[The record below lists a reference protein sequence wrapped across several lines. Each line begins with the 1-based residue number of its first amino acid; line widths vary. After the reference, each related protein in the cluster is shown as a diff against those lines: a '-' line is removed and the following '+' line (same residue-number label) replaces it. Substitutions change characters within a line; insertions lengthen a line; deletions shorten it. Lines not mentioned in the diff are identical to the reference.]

1 MIRVVFDPNVLAT
14 LSAID
19 ETVEI
24 RSADGR
30 VIGYFSPVD
39 PATAQLYAEAAIHF
53 DPAVIA
59 SRTTGYKPVATGHRA
74 GDPDWQFKPTLATE
88 PAILVGSS
96 NPGRNRGHEP
106 IPTWMPACASFRRVI
121 RGPRFQPTAALA

>member
-1 MIRVVFDPNVLAT
+1 MIRVVSDPNVLAT
-14 LSAID
+14 MSAID

-59 SRTTGYKPVATGHRA
+59 SRTMKTSGKTFTTTEV
-74 GDPDWQFKPTLATE
+74 LARLE
-88 PAILVGSS
+88 QLSS
-96 NPGRNRGHEP
+96 
-106 IPTWMPACASFRRVI
+106 S
-121 RGPRFQPTAALA
+121 

>member
-1 MIRVVFDPNVLAT
+1 MIRVVSDPNVLAT

-39 PATAQLYAEAAIHF
+39 PATAQLYAEAAMHF
-53 DPAVIA
+53 DPAGIA
-59 SRTTGYKPVATGHRA
+59 SRMMKTSGKTFTTTEV
-74 GDPDWQFKPTLATE
+74 LARLE
-88 PAILVGSS
+88 QLSS
-96 NPGRNRGHEP
+96 
-106 IPTWMPACASFRRVI
+106 S
-121 RGPRFQPTAALA
+121 